1 MNFKS
6 RTVDFRG
13 SRGYPPGEHAHL
25 MPSGTN
31 GVSIAHC
38 QWGVGHRRSKESN
51 VRAQYAGAVACI
63 LCRLKFA

>member
-6 RTVDFRG
+6 KQYEWLIFVEAAARG
-13 SRGYPPGEHAHL
+13 RDDYPGEHAHL

-38 QWGVGHRRSKESN
+38 QWRRASLFKG
-51 VRAQYAGAVACI
+51 R
-63 LCRLKFA
+63 